1 MTSLFYKFSSKLLFT
16 VGLLDIFKN
25 LMLPSLNLLVLVA
38 VLMFADLVTGLLKAR
53 IKKEKITS
61 EKLRHS
67 VIKFMQYFGSIGIIV
82 VLANQKPDSPN
93 FVLAMGWAR
102 DGITILII
110 YIECLSIFENLL
122 ELDKK
127 TPFAIYVIQPV
138 YWLLSFAVRNNRF
151 QDAKNK
157 LEQEEET
164 RGKGNGEKK
173 ESFQSSQ
180 KPSS

>member
-1 MTSLFYKFSSKLLFT
+1 MTSLLYKFSGKLLFT
-16 VGLLDIFKN
+16 VSLLDIFKN

-38 VLMFADLVTGLLKAR
+38 VLMLADLITGVLKAR
-53 IKKEKITS
+53 LKKEKITS

-67 VIKFMQYFGSIGIIV
+67 VIKFLQYFGSIGLIV

-110 YIECLSIFENLL
+110 YIECLSIFENLY

-138 YWLLSFAVRNNRF
+138 YWLLSWAVRKNPF
-151 QDAKNK
+151 QQAQDEKK
-157 LEQEEET
+157 RLEEEQEKASKEL
-164 RGKGNGEKK
+164 EK
-173 ESFQSSQ
+173 
-180 KPSS
+180 P